1 MKLPSQKE
9 FVRIYGEG
17 KESLMRYRHLG
28 EKFSRLYG
36 QEQVEFF
43 SAPGR
48 MELLGNHTDH
58 NGGKVIAASIDM
70 DTIGAARPNGSQ
82 VIRIH
87 SEGYEGEIRVDLSD
101 LKEVERGHGTQALTA
116 GLAEGIQRLG
126 FRIGGFDAFLSSN
139 VIAAAGVSSSASFEM
154 LVCAIANHFF
164 NEGAMD
170 CVDYARAGQYA
181 ENVYW
186 EKASG
191 MMDQLA
197 CAVGGM
203 ILLDFQEKEKPVYR
217 RMTYSARKAGYG
229 VVIVNTGKGHAD
241 LGQEYSRI
249 PLEMREAA
257 YALGAERLCEA
268 GLDDLL
274 AAWGRIPND
283 RAFLRAMH
291 FFRENDRV
299 KEAQKA
305 MEEGRTD
312 RLLRLLNESGHSSWE
327 WLQNC
332 YCPEDC
338 KGQKVA
344 LALALTRLFLDRIG
358 DGACRVHG
366 GGFAGVILCV
376 LPLEVEDAY
385 VDYMAGFMGRENIF
399 PMEIRQIGAVK
410 LPLEK

>member
-1 MKLPSQKE
+1 MILPSQKE
-9 FVRIYGEG
+9 FVKIYGESR
-17 KESLMRYRHLG
+17 ESLVRYRHLG
-28 EKFSRLYG
+28 EKFSRLYCRK
-36 QEQVEFF
+36 QAEFF

-70 DTIGAARPNGSQ
+70 DTIGAAWPNDSQ

-101 LKEVERGHGTQALTA
+101 LKAVERGYGTQALAA
-116 GLAEGIQRLG
+116 GLAEGIQREG
-126 FRIGGFDAFLSSN
+126 FRIAGFDACISSN

-154 LVCAIANHFF
+154 LICTIANHFF
-164 NEGAMD
+164 NEGIMD
-170 CVDYARAGQYA
+170 CTDYARAGRYA

-203 ILLDFQEKEKPVYR
+203 ILMDFCRKEKPVYR
-217 RMTYSARKAGYG
+217 RMAYSPRKAGYG
-229 VVIVNTGKGHAD
+229 LVIVNTGKGHAD
-241 LGQEYSRI
+241 LSQEYSKI

-257 YALGAERLCEA
+257 EVLGVERLCET
-268 GLDDLL
+268 GMEDLL
-274 AAWGRIPND
+274 GVWGRIPND

-299 KEAQKA
+299 EEAQKA

-312 RLLRLLNESGHSSWE
+312 KLLRLLNESGHSSWE

-332 YCPEDC
+332 YCQEDC
-338 KGQKVA
+338 KEQKVS

-376 LPLEVEDAY
+376 LPLEAQNAY
-385 VDYMAGFMGRENIF
+385 VDYMAGFMGRENVF
-399 PMEIRQIGAVK
+399 PMKIRQVGAIR
-410 LPLEK
+410 LPLEQ